1 MKNLPLLIQE
11 YRRLRGLKIPP
22 RQALDLAA
30 FYVPMPWA
38 SIGAAAAGI
47 VGAWI
52 FWLVI
57 R

>member
-30 FYVPMPWA
+30 FYVPVPWRA
-38 SIGAAAAGI
+38 MVSGA
-47 VGAWI
+47 VGVFCA
-52 FWLVI
+52 WLVWMTI

>member
-30 FYVPMPWA
+30 FYVPIPWA
-38 SIGAAAAGI
+38 SIGGATAGI
-47 VGAWI
+47 VGAFV
-52 FWLVI
+52 FWLVM